1 MRIFS
6 WSCTG
11 AQPENFQDRDVF
23 SEYGHFD
30 KRLFYGIPK
39 NFPAVGNFFFFSPS
53 TLKIAFL
60 NDNLNH
66 RRTRTGHFVCKIW
79 HFFQFSKKVR
89 EDPPAN
95 CAPDCTSRITLFFYK
110 HQLNLIQLQ
119 IWFTSEPKIMLRICL
134 CVSIL

>member
-6 WSCTG
+6 WGYTG

-39 NFPAVGNFFFFSPS
+39 NFPAVGNLFFFCPS

-79 HFFQFSKKVR
+79 ALFSVFKKGQGRPTPTPQPQYV
-89 EDPPAN
+89 
-95 CAPDCTSRITLFFYK
+95 SRLYT
-110 HQLNLIQLQ
+110 H
-119 IWFTSEPKIMLRICL
+119 EKILYAKKL
-134 CVSIL
+134 KFET